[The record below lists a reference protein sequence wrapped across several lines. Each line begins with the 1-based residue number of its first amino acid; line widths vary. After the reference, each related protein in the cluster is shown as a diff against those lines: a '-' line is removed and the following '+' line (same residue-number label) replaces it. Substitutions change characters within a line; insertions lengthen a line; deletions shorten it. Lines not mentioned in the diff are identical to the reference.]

1 MNAPTRWERSC
12 VKRLRRGRWP
22 LFTFTLRVR
31 GSAAAPIRECGDAG
45 RLYTGRVQVYNV
57 TSRVVGCRFARR
69 FARSQILYGGPACRE
84 DRWCTYRGWTC
95 RHVAYRD
102 ESDIRCTKS
111 GGRVVRWQY
120 G

>member
-1 MNAPTRWERSC
+1 MARTRRIIAAAALTAGLTAP
-12 VKRLRRGRWP
+12 
-22 LFTFTLRVR
+22 
-31 GSAAAPIRECGDAG
+31 SAALAAEAAPIRECGDAG
-45 RLYTGRVQVYNV
+45 TLYGGQVRVYNV

-69 FARSQILYGGPACRE
+69 FARAQIRHGGPACRE
-84 DRWCTYRGWTC
+84 DRWCSYRGWRC
-95 RHVAYRD
+95 RHVAYRT